1 MKKRALDKVYEEID
15 TKFKDMP
22 DDKMQ
27 ESIDAEVEKLQE
39 EMENIQ
45 KQIDGMEASEKGLDD
60 ETRERLE
67 KEIDK
72 KSKKINNLEGYRKNK
87 TQITKIIEY
96 REKLET
102 KLSETITARDD
113 SKKAY
118 GEAKKELDEVNKILK
133 DEKKTMEMGQDEYN
147 DLQIRKEKAE
157 KELKTQKEIFE
168 KSKTK
173 IEDLKTKIGKCNLAW
188 RTLFANKTWD
198 DIQLR
203 ASESKGRYTRKVED
217 EERLEDE
224 PENAR
229 QEVDD
234 PEIQAQIAE
243 TVRRIQQNKKQARKG
258 ENLPTKV
265 TVWTK
270 FKNFFKSIPAK
281 FRETFGKVE
290 PEPVKDDKGSADP
303 KKKAGKPAKIKTAT
317 EQQKDAFLESL
328 RQHVDVEYRK
338 KVREAKEQE
347 YIDKHKAEEQNER

>member
-1 MKKRALDKVYEEID
+1 
-15 TKFKDMP
+15 
-22 DDKMQ
+22 
-27 ESIDAEVEKLQE
+27 
-39 EMENIQ
+39 MEWKHQ
-45 KQIDGMEASEKGLDD
+45 KKGLDD

-234 PEIQAQIAE
+234 LEIQAQIAE

-303 KKKAGKPAKIKTAT
+303 KKKAGKPAKTKTAT

-347 YIDKHKAEEQNER
+347 YIDKHKAEQNER

>member
-1 MKKRALDKVYEEID
+1 
-15 TKFKDMP
+15 
-22 DDKMQ
+22 
-27 ESIDAEVEKLQE
+27 
-39 EMENIQ
+39 
-45 KQIDGMEASEKGLDD
+45 MEASEKGLDD

-303 KKKAGKPAKIKTAT
+303 KKKAGKPAKTKTAT

>member
-1 MKKRALDKVYEEID
+1 MSVTFLDK
-15 TKFKDMP
+15 
-22 DDKMQ
+22 
-27 ESIDAEVEKLQE
+27 
-39 EMENIQ
+39 
-45 KQIDGMEASEKGLDD
+45 
-60 ETRERLE
+60 
-67 KEIDK
+67 
-72 KSKKINNLEGYRKNK
+72 
-87 TQITKIIEY
+87 
-96 REKLET
+96 
-102 KLSETITARDD
+102 
-113 SKKAY
+113 
-118 GEAKKELDEVNKILK
+118 
-133 DEKKTMEMGQDEYN
+133 
-147 DLQIRKEKAE
+147 
-157 KELKTQKEIFE
+157 
-168 KSKTK
+168 
-173 IEDLKTKIGKCNLAW
+173 
-188 RTLFANKTWD
+188 
-198 DIQLR
+198 LR

-303 KKKAGKPAKIKTAT
+303 KKKAGKPAKTKTAT

>member
-1 MKKRALDKVYEEID
+1 
-15 TKFKDMP
+15 
-22 DDKMQ
+22 
-27 ESIDAEVEKLQE
+27 
-39 EMENIQ
+39 
-45 KQIDGMEASEKGLDD
+45 
-60 ETRERLE
+60 
-67 KEIDK
+67 
-72 KSKKINNLEGYRKNK
+72 
-87 TQITKIIEY
+87 
-96 REKLET
+96 
-102 KLSETITARDD
+102 
-113 SKKAY
+113 
-118 GEAKKELDEVNKILK
+118 
-133 DEKKTMEMGQDEYN
+133 MEMGQDEYN

-303 KKKAGKPAKIKTAT
+303 KKKAGKPAKTKTAT

-338 KVREAKEQE
+338 EVREAKEQE
-347 YIDKHKAEEQNER
+347 YINKHKAQEQNER

>member
-1 MKKRALDKVYEEID
+1 MKL
-15 TKFKDMP
+15 
-22 DDKMQ
+22 
-27 ESIDAEVEKLQE
+27 
-39 EMENIQ
+39 
-45 KQIDGMEASEKGLDD
+45 
-60 ETRERLE
+60 ERLE

-303 KKKAGKPAKIKTAT
+303 KKKAGKPAKTKTAT

>member
-72 KSKKINNLEGYRKNK
+72 ESKKINNLEGYRKNK

-217 EERLEDE
+217 EERLEE
-224 PENAR
+224 
-229 QEVDD
+229 
-234 PEIQAQIAE
+234 
-243 TVRRIQQNKKQARKG
+243 
-258 ENLPTKV
+258 
-265 TVWTK
+265 
-270 FKNFFKSIPAK
+270 

-303 KKKAGKPAKIKTAT
+303 KKKAGKPAKTKTAT

-347 YIDKHKAEEQNER
+347 YIDKHKAEQNER

>member
-1 MKKRALDKVYEEID
+1 M
-15 TKFKDMP
+15 
-22 DDKMQ
+22 
-27 ESIDAEVEKLQE
+27 S
-39 EMENIQ
+39 
-45 KQIDGMEASEKGLDD
+45 
-60 ETRERLE
+60 
-67 KEIDK
+67 
-72 KSKKINNLEGYRKNK
+72 
-87 TQITKIIEY
+87 
-96 REKLET
+96 
-102 KLSETITARDD
+102 
-113 SKKAY
+113 
-118 GEAKKELDEVNKILK
+118 
-133 DEKKTMEMGQDEYN
+133 
-147 DLQIRKEKAE
+147 
-157 KELKTQKEIFE
+157 
-168 KSKTK
+168 
-173 IEDLKTKIGKCNLAW
+173 
-188 RTLFANKTWD
+188 
-198 DIQLR
+198 
-203 ASESKGRYTRKVED
+203 
-217 EERLEDE
+217 
-224 PENAR
+224 ENAR

-303 KKKAGKPAKIKTAT
+303 KKKAGKPAKTKTAT

>member
-1 MKKRALDKVYEEID
+1 MENFIRPRPEFPKRAVITSGMPYGNKLLHYGHVGMTLRADVFARFMRDRIG
-15 TKFKDMP
+15 KDNVIFVSGTDCYGSP
-22 DDKMQ
+22 ALESYRNLKETGKLKNETIQ
-27 ESIDAEVEKLQE
+27 EYVEK
-39 EMENIQ
+39 NH
-45 KQIDGMEASEKGLDD
+45 
-60 ETRERLE
+60 
-67 KEIDK
+67 
-72 KSKKINNLEGYRKNK
+72 
-87 TQITKIIEY
+87 
-96 REKLET
+96 
-102 KLSETITARDD
+102 
-113 SKKAY
+113 
-118 GEAKKELDEVNKILK
+118 IL
-133 DEKKTMEMGQDEYN
+133 
-147 DLQIRKEKAE
+147 
-157 KELKTQKEIFE
+157 QKEIFE

-290 PEPVKDDKGSADP
+290 SSADP
-303 KKKAGKPAKIKTAT
+303 KKKAGKPAKTKTAT

-338 KVREAKEQE
+338 EVREAKEQE
-347 YIDKHKAEEQNER
+347 YINKHKAQEQNQR